1 MRVRC
6 SPGVNVQVQ
15 VLLKGGDYSSKAF
28 EALQVS
34 NSFEFK
40 PNREVFHKSSDGL
53 VTFIALLGLI

>member
-1 MRVRC
+1 M
-6 SPGVNVQVQ
+6 NVQVQ

-28 EALQVS
+28 EMLQVS

-40 PNREVFHKSSDGL
+40 PNREVFHKSSYGL